1 MTALYH
7 CPGCGANL
15 PADRPIWR
23 CACGSH
29 LNLMPGAG
37 LGRGDIDGAEAS
49 LWRYRGALALG
60 QGPRVSLGEGWTP
73 LVERRWDGAPVLF
86 KLESQM
92 PTGSFKDRGTAVMLN
107 HLLEVGVGPI
117 HEDSSGNAGSSIATY
132 AAAAGLSC
140 RIYVPATAPHGKIVQ
155 IAATGAEVCVIPG
168 TRQAVTEAA
177 LSAATESFYASHNWH
192 PFFIEGTKTLA
203 YELWEQLGFT
213 VPDNIL
219 VPTGYGSNILGLER
233 GFDELE
239 RRGEITGRPRLFAVQ
254 AANCAAFAASW
265 AAGAEGYV
273 PFTPHATAAD
283 GIATVKPVR
292 TAEVLR
298 ALRRSRGGV
307 VAVPEAEIAPAL
319 KALGHLGLF
328 VEPTAA
334 TGAAALSS
342 LLRDGTIRADET
354 TVVVLTG
361 HGLKATGQDRRA
373 AAAPRCRRG
382 RGPIKGS
389 ATEDGLDDPG
399 GGREG
404 DFGGRRCQRYCR
416 CRADDVAH
424 RSRTGT
430 GGPPRKQRRHRRT
443 DRTAGSVTR
452 RSGGRTWR
460 PICAVRCCAAAP
472 CFQA

>member
-7 CPGCGANL
+7 CSGCGANL

-29 LNLMPGAG
+29 LDLAPRRGLARGEIAG
-37 LGRGDIDGAEAS
+37 GEPS
-49 LWRYRGALALG
+49 LWRYRSALALEG
-60 QGPRVSLGEGWTP
+60 SPCVSLGEGWTP
-73 LVERRWDGAPVLF
+73 LVERDWVGVKVRF

-107 HLLEVGVGPI
+107 HLIEVGVGPI

-132 AAAAGLSC
+132 AAAAGLTC
-140 RIYVPATAPHGKIVQ
+140 RIFVPATAPRGKVVQ
-155 IAATGAEVCVIPG
+155 IAASGAELCVIPG

-177 LSAATESFYASHNWH
+177 LAAAGESFYASHNWH

-203 YELWEQLGFT
+203 YELWEQLGFA

-239 RRGEITGRPRLFAVQ
+239 RRGEITRRPRLYAVQ
-254 AANCAAFAASW
+254 AQNCAAFAVAW
-265 AAGAEGYV
+265 AAGAESYV

-319 KALGHLGLF
+319 KALGCLGLF

-334 TGAAALSS
+334 TAGAALSQ
-342 LLRDGTIRADET
+342 LLRDGTIQANET

-361 HGLKATGQDRRA
+361 HGLKATDKIAELLG
-373 AAAPRCRRG
+373 
-382 RGPIKGS
+382 
-389 ATEDGLDDPG
+389 
-399 GGREG
+399 
-404 DFGGRRCQRYCR
+404 
-416 CRADDVAH
+416 V
-424 RSRTGT
+424 
-430 GGPPRKQRRHRRT
+430 
-443 DRTAGSVTR
+443 
-452 RSGGRTWR
+452 
-460 PICAVRCCAAAP
+460 
-472 CFQA
+472 